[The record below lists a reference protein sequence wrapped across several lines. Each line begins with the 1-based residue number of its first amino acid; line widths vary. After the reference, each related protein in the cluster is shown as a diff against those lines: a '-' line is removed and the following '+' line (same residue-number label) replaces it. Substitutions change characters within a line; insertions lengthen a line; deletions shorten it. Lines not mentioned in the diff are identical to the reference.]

1 MNLNDFNKVLVII
14 SSRGHDAKK
23 TKKLISKEFNKYID
37 KSKYDILLTQDEKSI
52 INNSTEFAKQNPHSL
67 IIVLGGDGSVN
78 EAVNAIADEDIYF
91 GFLPYGTGNDF
102 ARTVYPKMKLKD
114 IIKGF
119 NNIEIRQTDLIR
131 VNNEYS
137 VNATAFGYE
146 SIVLEKSLNVKKHLG
161 RFNKL
166 SILLGVLLTLGK
178 IKPYRYSYEIKLAN
192 GKIITGGTTKIINAI
207 CNGKFYGTGFMPT
220 PYAEIDDGFI
230 DINVVE
236 YLGPLKLLSLM
247 NKYKSDKHLK
257 LGVSHNHK
265 VVSGK
270 IQSHDGPMIANNDG
284 NIRYYT
290 NIEFEIVPK
299 KLRLAIFKP
308 SNKDS

>member
-1 MNLNDFNKVLVII
+1 MNLTDFNKILVII

-37 KSKYDILLTQDEKSI
+37 ESKYEILLTQNENSI
-52 INNSTEFAKQNPHSL
+52 INNSSEFAKNNPGSL
-67 IIVLGGDGSVN
+67 LIVLGGDGSVS
-78 EAVNAIADEDIYF
+78 EAVNAIAEENIYF

-114 IIKGF
+114 IVKGF
-119 NNIEIRQTDLIR
+119 NNIEIKETDLIR
-131 VNNEYS
+131 VNDEYS

-146 SIVLEKSLNVKKHLG
+146 SIVLEKSLQVKKHLG

-166 SILLGVLLTLGK
+166 SILLGVLLTLNK
-178 IKPYRYSYEIKLAN
+178 IKPYSYTYEVKLSN

-230 DINVVE
+230 DINIVE
-236 YLGPLKLLSLM
+236 YLGPLKLLTLM
-247 NKYKSDKHLK
+247 NKYKSENHL
-257 LGVSHNHK
+257 GIGISYNYK
-265 VVSGK
+265 VISGK
-270 IQSHDGPMIANNDG
+270 IHSLDGPMIANNDG

-290 NIEFEIVPK
+290 DLEFEVVPK
-299 KLRLAIFKP
+299 KLKLAIFKA
-308 SNKDS
+308 NN

>member
-1 MNLNDFNKVLVII
+1 MNLNDFNKILVII

-52 INNSTEFAKQNPHSL
+52 INNSTEFAKQNPDSL

-131 VNNEYS
+131 VNDEYS
-137 VNATAFGYE
+137 VNATSFGYE
-146 SIVLEKSLNVKKHLG
+146 SIVLEKSLQIKKYLG

-166 SILLGVLLTLGK
+166 SILLGVLLTLNK
-178 IKPYRYSYEIKLAN
+178 IKPYRYSYEVKLAN
-192 GKIITGGTTKIINAI
+192 GKTITGGTTKIINAI
-207 CNGKFYGTGFMPT
+207 CNGKFYGTGFMPA
-220 PYAEIDDGFI
+220 PDADIDDGII
-230 DINVVE
+230 DINIVE
-236 YLGPLKLLSLM
+236 YLGAFKLLSLM
-247 NKYKSDKHLK
+247 NKYKSEKHL
-257 LGVSHNHK
+257 GIGISHNYK
-265 VVSGK
+265 VISGK
-270 IQSHDGPMIANNDG
+270 IQSLDGPMIANNDG

-290 NIEFEIVPK
+290 NIEFEVIPK
-299 KLRLAIFKP
+299 KLKLAIFK
-308 SNKDS
+308 SNN